1 MPVTVCVVQN
11 AEAARRVEILDGQLT
26 WLVYM
31 VGAIIGGHSST
42 DLHNT
47 DGQVRQA
54 HRQTTGNPAR
64 GYPPPAKGYLSFAPL
79 RRPGVD
85 RCEHGKSVYDAGPG
99 RQLPHGRHAR
109 QVGMDDHEPSPTN
122 PPTTALL
129 SPHSLTGLLLLLSA
143 AAAGRSA
150 LTGWSWPSSTSSS
163 PSARCTRGSSTCQV
177 VPTPVRAPEQPRQPP
192 PPALHYHPFQL
203 NLDQLSPPPPPPYAD
218 NVAPSQAKTAF
229 TCLHSVACSRT
240 SADVSC
246 MTMSVLQA
254 CWP

>member
-1 MPVTVCVVQN
+1 M
-11 AEAARRVEILDGQLT
+11 
-26 WLVYM
+26 
-31 VGAIIGGHSST
+31 
-42 DLHNT
+42 
-47 DGQVRQA
+47 
-54 HRQTTGNPAR
+54 
-64 GYPPPAKGYLSFAPL
+64 
-79 RRPGVD
+79 
-85 RCEHGKSVYDAGPG
+85 YDAGPG

-129 SPHSLTGLLLLLSA
+129 SPHSLTGLLLLSA

-192 PPALHYHPFQL
+192 APALHYLPSLPTQHGSASGPQH
-203 NLDQLSPPPPPPYAD
+203 PPPPYAD

-229 TCLHSVACSRT
+229 TCWRSVACPRT

-246 MTMSVLQA
+246 IAVSVVQA